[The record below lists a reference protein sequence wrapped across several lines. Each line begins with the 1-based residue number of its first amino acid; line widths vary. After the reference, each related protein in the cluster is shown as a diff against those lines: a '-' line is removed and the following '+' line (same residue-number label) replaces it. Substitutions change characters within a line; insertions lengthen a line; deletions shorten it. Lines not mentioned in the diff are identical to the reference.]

1 MLLFLKRKL
10 LENVGEITAELFGKW
25 QTEDYVPP
33 PVIDV
38 SCFKLRL

>member
-1 MLLFLKRKL
+1 M
-10 LENVGEITAELFGKW
+10 LENVGEITAELYGRW

-38 SCFKLRL
+38 SNVFHFFFSLH